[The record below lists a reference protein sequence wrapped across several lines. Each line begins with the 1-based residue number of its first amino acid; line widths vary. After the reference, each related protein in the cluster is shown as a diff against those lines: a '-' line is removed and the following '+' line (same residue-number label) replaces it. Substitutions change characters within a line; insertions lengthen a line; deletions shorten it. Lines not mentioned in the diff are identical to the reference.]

1 MASEPAEAAWAVEQE
16 KMQIEAAEE
25 AAEAAAD

>member
-1 MASEPAEAAWAVEQE
+1 MVASEPAEAAWAVEQE
-16 KMQIEAAEE
+16 KMQIEAVE

>member
-1 MASEPAEAAWAVEQE
+1 VASEPAEAAWAVEQE
-16 KMQIEAAEE
+16 KMQIEAAEA